1 MFYFVFLIF
10 FPLLKLNWINFICW
24 ILFYIF
30 KTFILNKNLLFNSYT
45 SYWIFSVLYYLLRS
59 WLLSKLFI
67 TLIKRFSRIIR
78 LTALPIKLSLSD
90 YRTLLWNFFYF
101 NIFILWC
108 YLLTIIMYIRILY
121 VAWSVYYFIWLFF

>member
-1 MFYFVFLIF
+1 MFYFIFLIF

-90 YRTLLWNFFYF
+90 YRTLLWNFFDF